1 MVTLLKTTK
10 TMTTE
15 LIQQK
20 AQPFN
25 IEAEISVL
33 GSMLLDNEAINL
45 VTEILRTD
53 NFYKTS
59 HQHIFDT
66 IVNIYNKNNA
76 VDLVIL
82 KDELKK
88 QSLLEKVG
96 GAEYLMEL
104 EESVP
109 LASNVEYYAKI
120 VREKTIKRDLITA
133 TAKIQQEAYNDS
145 LESEELLDVAEK
157 EIFDITQRKFS
168 SPTIKLFNILHDT
181 FDHISNLHDRE
192 GRLTGIST
200 GYYDLNDITSGLQ
213 KSELIVIAARP
224 SMGKS
229 SLVLNIAEH
238 AGTKEKKPTLI
249 FSMEMSA
256 QQVAQNM
263 LCSTAKI
270 DAHLLRTGK
279 LDDNQFSNLSL
290 AMGDLSESEI
300 FIDDTPGLGLLEL
313 RAKARR
319 LKLQH
324 NIQMII
330 VDYLQLMEARKAENR
345 QQEISSISRGLKALA
360 RELEVPVIAV
370 SQLNRSVE
378 TREGHT
384 PRMSD
389 LRESGSIEQDAD
401 VIILLHREDYYDPT
415 KRPGEVD
422 LNIAKQR
429 NGPTG
434 KVKLTFRREIL
445 RFENYQHNTSSDEN

>member
-1 MVTLLKTTK
+1 
-10 TMTTE
+10 MTTE

-120 VREKTIKRDLITA
+120 VREKTMKRDLITA

-434 KVKLTFRREIL
+434 KVKLTFQREIL

>member
-1 MVTLLKTTK
+1 
-10 TMTTE
+10 MTTG

-20 AQPFN
+20 TQPFN

-45 VTEILRTD
+45 VTELLRTD

-59 HQHIFDT
+59 HQYIFDT
-66 IVNIYNKNNA
+66 IVNLYNKSNA

-145 LESEELLDVAEK
+145 LESDELLDIAEK

-168 SPTIKLFNILHDT
+168 SPTIKLYDMLQDT
-181 FDHISNLHDRE
+181 FDHISNLHGRE
-192 GRLTGIST
+192 GSLTGLAT
-200 GYYDLNDITSGLQ
+200 GYYDLDNLTSGFQ
-213 KSELIVIAARP
+213 KSELIIIAARP

-229 SLVLNIAEH
+229 SLVLNIAENI
-238 AGTKEKKPTLI
+238 GNGEGKKNATLI

-256 QQVAQNM
+256 QQVSQNM

-279 LDDNQFSNLSL
+279 LDDNQFQKLSL

-300 FIDDTPGLGLLEL
+300 YIDDTPGLGLLEL

-330 VDYLQLMEARKAENR
+330 VDYLQLMEGRKAENR

-401 VIILLHREDYYDPT
+401 VIILIHREDYYDST
-415 KRPGEVD
+415 KKPGEVLLD
-422 LNIAKQR
+422 IAKQR

-434 KVKLTFRREIL
+434 KITLTFRKEIL
-445 RFENYQHNTSSDEN
+445 RFENCQHYTSPDEN

>member
-1 MVTLLKTTK
+1 
-10 TMTTE
+10 MTTG

-20 AQPFN
+20 TQPFN

-45 VTEILRTD
+45 VTELLRTD

-59 HQHIFDT
+59 HQYIFDT
-66 IVNIYNKNNA
+66 IVNLYNKNNA

-96 GAEYLMEL
+96 GAEYLLEL

-145 LESEELLDVAEK
+145 LESDELLDIAEK

-168 SPTIKLFNILHDT
+168 SPTTKLFNILHDT

-192 GRLTGIST
+192 GRLTGVST
-200 GYYDLNDITSGLQ
+200 GYYDLDDITSGLQ
-213 KSELIVIAARP
+213 NSELIVIAARP

-330 VDYLQLMEARKAENR
+330 VDYLQLMEGRKAENR
-345 QQEISSISRGLKALA
+345 QQEISGISRGLKALA

-378 TREGHT
+378 TRDGHT

-422 LNIAKQR
+422 LNIVKQR

-434 KVKLTFRREIL
+434 KVKLTFLREIL

>member
-1 MVTLLKTTK
+1 
-10 TMTTE
+10 MTTE

-300 FIDDTPGLGLLEL
+300 FIDDTTGLGLLEL

>member
-1 MVTLLKTTK
+1 
-10 TMTTE
+10 MTTG

-20 AQPFN
+20 TQPFN

-45 VTEILRTD
+45 VTELLRTD

-59 HQHIFDT
+59 HQYIFDA
-66 IVNIYNKNNA
+66 IVNLYSKNNA

-96 GAEYLMEL
+96 GAEYLLEL

-145 LESEELLDVAEK
+145 LESDELLDIAEK

-168 SPTIKLFNILHDT
+168 SPTTKLFNILHDT

-192 GRLTGIST
+192 GRLTGVST
-200 GYYDLNDITSGLQ
+200 GYYDLDDITSGLQ
-213 KSELIVIAARP
+213 NSELIIIAARP

-256 QQVAQNM
+256 QQVAQNI

-330 VDYLQLMEARKAENR
+330 VDYLQLMEGRKAENR
-345 QQEISSISRGLKALA
+345 QQEISGISRGLKALA

-378 TREGHT
+378 TRDGHT

-434 KVKLTFRREIL
+434 RVKLTFLREIL

>member
-1 MVTLLKTTK
+1 
-10 TMTTE
+10 MTTG
-15 LIQQK
+15 LIQDK
-20 AQPFN
+20 TQPFN

-33 GSMLLDNEAINL
+33 GSMLIDNETINL
-45 VTEILRTD
+45 VTEILSTS

-59 HQHIFDT
+59 HQHIFDA
-66 IVNIYNKNNA
+66 IINIYNKHNA

-82 KDELKK
+82 KDQLKK

-109 LASNVEYYAKI
+109 IASNVEYYAKI

-145 LESEELLDVAEK
+145 LESDELLDIAEK
-157 EIFDITQRKFS
+157 EIFDITQRKFA

-200 GYYDLNDITSGLQ
+200 GFYDLDDITSGLQ

-238 AGTKEKKPTLI
+238 VGTEEKKPTLI

-279 LDDNQFSNLSL
+279 LGDNQFSNLSL

-300 FIDDTPGLGLLEL
+300 YIDDTPGLGLLEL

-324 NIQMII
+324 DIQLII
-330 VDYLQLMEARKAENR
+330 IDYLQLMEARKAENR

-401 VIILLHREDYYDPT
+401 VIILLHREDYYDQT
-415 KRPGEVD
+415 KRSREVD

-434 KVKLTFRREIL
+434 KITLTFLREIL
-445 RFENYQHNTSSDEN
+445 RFENFQHNTSSDLPE

>member
-1 MVTLLKTTK
+1 
-10 TMTTE
+10 MTTE

-300 FIDDTPGLGLLEL
+300 YIDDTPGLGLLEL

>member
-1 MVTLLKTTK
+1 
-10 TMTTE
+10 MTTE

-66 IVNIYNKNNA
+66 IVNLYNKNNA

-300 FIDDTPGLGLLEL
+300 FIDDTTGLGLLEL

>member
-1 MVTLLKTTK
+1 
-10 TMTTE
+10 MTTE

-300 FIDDTPGLGLLEL
+300 FIDDTTGLGLLEL

-434 KVKLTFRREIL
+434 RVKLTFRREIL

>member
-1 MVTLLKTTK
+1 
-10 TMTTE
+10 MTTG

-20 AQPFN
+20 TQPFN

-45 VTEILRTD
+45 VTELLRTD

-59 HQHIFDT
+59 HQYIFDT
-66 IVNIYNKNNA
+66 IVNLYSKNNA

-96 GAEYLMEL
+96 GAEYLLEL

-145 LESEELLDVAEK
+145 LESDELLDIAEK

-168 SPTIKLFNILHDT
+168 SPTTKLFNILHDT

-192 GRLTGIST
+192 GRLTGVST
-200 GYYDLNDITSGLQ
+200 GYYDLDDITSGLQ
-213 KSELIVIAARP
+213 NSELIIIAARP

-263 LCSTAKI
+263 LCSKAKI

-279 LDDNQFSNLSL
+279 LDDSQFSNLSL

-300 FIDDTPGLGLLEL
+300 YIDDTPGLGLLEL

-330 VDYLQLMEARKAENR
+330 VDYLQLMEGRKAENR
-345 QQEISSISRGLKALA
+345 QQEISGISRGLKALA

-378 TREGHT
+378 TRDGHT

-422 LNIAKQR
+422 LNIVKQR

-434 KVKLTFRREIL
+434 KVKLTFLREIL

>member
-1 MVTLLKTTK
+1 
-10 TMTTE
+10 MTTG

-20 AQPFN
+20 TQPFN

-45 VTEILRTD
+45 VTELLRTD

-59 HQHIFDT
+59 HQYIFDT
-66 IVNIYNKNNA
+66 IVNLYSKNNA

-96 GAEYLMEL
+96 GAEYLLEL

-145 LESEELLDVAEK
+145 LESDELLDIAEK

-168 SPTIKLFNILHDT
+168 SPTTKLFNILHDT

-192 GRLTGIST
+192 GRLTGVST
-200 GYYDLNDITSGLQ
+200 GYYDLDDITSGLQ
-213 KSELIVIAARP
+213 NSELIIIAARP

-256 QQVAQNM
+256 QQVAQNI

-422 LNIAKQR
+422 LNIVKQR

-434 KVKLTFRREIL
+434 KVKLTFLREIL

>member
-1 MVTLLKTTK
+1 M
-10 TMTTE
+10 
-15 LIQQK
+15 
-20 AQPFN
+20 
-25 IEAEISVL
+25 
-33 GSMLLDNEAINL
+33 
-45 VTEILRTD
+45 
-53 NFYKTS
+53 
-59 HQHIFDT
+59 
-66 IVNIYNKNNA
+66 
-76 VDLVIL
+76 
-82 KDELKK
+82 
-88 QSLLEKVG
+88 
-96 GAEYLMEL
+96 
-104 EESVP
+104 
-109 LASNVEYYAKI
+109 
-120 VREKTIKRDLITA
+120 ITA

-145 LESEELLDVAEK
+145 LESDELLDIAEK

-168 SPTIKLFNILHDT
+168 SPTIKLYDMLQDT
-181 FDHISNLHDRE
+181 FDHISNLHGRE
-192 GRLTGIST
+192 GSLTGLAT
-200 GYYDLNDITSGLQ
+200 GYYDLDNLTSGFQ
-213 KSELIVIAARP
+213 KSELIIIAARP

-229 SLVLNIAEH
+229 SLVLNIAENI
-238 AGTKEKKPTLI
+238 GNGEGKKNATLI

-256 QQVAQNM
+256 QQVSQNM

-279 LDDNQFSNLSL
+279 LDDNQFQKLSL

-300 FIDDTPGLGLLEL
+300 YIDDTPGLGLLEL

-330 VDYLQLMEARKAENR
+330 IDYLQLMEGRKAENR

-415 KRPGEVD
+415 KKAR
-422 LNIAKQR
+422 
-429 NGPTG
+429 
-434 KVKLTFRREIL
+434 
-445 RFENYQHNTSSDEN
+445 

>member
-1 MVTLLKTTK
+1 
-10 TMTTE
+10 MTTG

-20 AQPFN
+20 TQPFN

-45 VTEILRTD
+45 VTELLRTD

-59 HQHIFDT
+59 HQYIFDT
-66 IVNIYNKNNA
+66 IVNLYNKNNA

-145 LESEELLDVAEK
+145 LESDELLDIAEK

-168 SPTIKLFNILHDT
+168 SPTTKLFNILHDT

-192 GRLTGIST
+192 GRLTGVST
-200 GYYDLNDITSGLQ
+200 GYYDLDDITSGLQ
-213 KSELIVIAARP
+213 NSELIIIAARP

-330 VDYLQLMEARKAENR
+330 VDYLQLMEGRKEENR
-345 QQEISSISRGLKALA
+345 QQEISGISRGLKALA

-378 TREGHT
+378 TRDGHT

-434 KVKLTFRREIL
+434 KITLTFLRNIL
-445 RFENYQHNTSSDEN
+445 RFEDYHPNFSSDEN

>member
-1 MVTLLKTTK
+1 
-10 TMTTE
+10 MTTG

-20 AQPFN
+20 TQPFN

-66 IVNIYNKNNA
+66 IVNLYNKNNA

-434 KVKLTFRREIL
+434 KITLTFLRNIL
-445 RFENYQHNTSSDEN
+445 RFEDYHPNFSSDEN

>member
-1 MVTLLKTTK
+1 
-10 TMTTE
+10 MTTG

-45 VTEILRTD
+45 VTELLRTD

-59 HQHIFDT
+59 HQYIFDT
-66 IVNIYNKNNA
+66 IVNLYNKNNA

-200 GYYDLNDITSGLQ
+200 GYYDLDDITSGLQ

-415 KRPGEVD
+415 KKPGEVD

-445 RFENYQHNTSSDEN
+445 RFENYQHNTSPDEN

>member
-1 MVTLLKTTK
+1 
-10 TMTTE
+10 MTTG

-20 AQPFN
+20 TQPFN

-59 HQHIFDT
+59 HQYIFDT
-66 IVNIYNKNNA
+66 IVNLYNKNNA

-82 KDELKK
+82 KDELRK

-145 LESEELLDVAEK
+145 LESDELLDVAEK

-168 SPTIKLFNILHDT
+168 SPTTKLFNILHDT

-192 GRLTGIST
+192 GRLTGVST
-200 GYYDLNDITSGLQ
+200 GYYDLDDITSGFQ
-213 KSELIVIAARP
+213 KSELIIIAARP

-300 FIDDTPGLGLLEL
+300 YIDDTPGLGLLEL
-313 RAKARR
+313 RAKSRR

-324 NIQMII
+324 DIQMII
-330 VDYLQLMEARKAENR
+330 IDYLQLMEGRNAESR
-345 QQEISSISRGLKALA
+345 QQEISGISRGLKALA

-434 KVKLTFRREIL
+434 KVTLTFLREIL
-445 RFENYQHNTSSDEN
+445 RFENYQHNTSSDMN

>member
-1 MVTLLKTTK
+1 
-10 TMTTE
+10 MTTG

-20 AQPFN
+20 TQPFN

-66 IVNIYNKNNA
+66 IVNLYNKSNA

-145 LESEELLDVAEK
+145 LESDELLDVAEK

-168 SPTIKLFNILHDT
+168 SPTTKLFNILHDT

-192 GRLTGIST
+192 GRLTGVST
-200 GYYDLNDITSGLQ
+200 GYNDLDNLTSGLQ
-213 KSELIVIAARP
+213 NSELIVIAARP

-238 AGTKEKKPTLI
+238 SGTKEKKPTLI

-263 LCSTAKI
+263 LCSKAKI

-279 LDDNQFSNLSL
+279 LDDSQFSNLSL

-300 FIDDTPGLGLLEL
+300 YIDDTPGLGLLEL

-330 VDYLQLMEARKAENR
+330 VDYLQLMEGRKEENR
-345 QQEISSISRGLKALA
+345 QQEISGISRGLKALA

-378 TREGHT
+378 TRDGHT

-434 KVKLTFRREIL
+434 KITLTFLRNIL
-445 RFENYQHNTSSDEN
+445 RFEDYHPNFSSDEN

>member
-1 MVTLLKTTK
+1 
-10 TMTTE
+10 MTTG

-20 AQPFN
+20 TQPFN

-45 VTEILRTD
+45 VTELLRTD

-59 HQHIFDT
+59 HQYIFDT
-66 IVNIYNKNNA
+66 IVNLYSKNNA

-96 GAEYLMEL
+96 GAEYLLEL

-145 LESEELLDVAEK
+145 LESDELLDIAEK

-168 SPTIKLFNILHDT
+168 SPTTKLFNILHDT

-192 GRLTGIST
+192 GRLTGVST
-200 GYYDLNDITSGLQ
+200 GYYDLDDITSGLQ
-213 KSELIVIAARP
+213 NSELIIIAARP

-330 VDYLQLMEARKAENR
+330 VDYLQLMEGRKAENR
-345 QQEISSISRGLKALA
+345 QQEISGISRGLKALA

-378 TREGHT
+378 TRDGHT

-401 VIILLHREDYYDPT
+401 VIILLHREDYYDPI

-434 KVKLTFRREIL
+434 KITLTFLRNIL
-445 RFENYQHNTSSDEN
+445 RFEDYHPNFSSDEN

>member
-1 MVTLLKTTK
+1 
-10 TMTTE
+10 MTTG
-15 LIQQK
+15 LIQDK
-20 AQPFN
+20 TQPFN

-33 GSMLLDNEAINL
+33 GSMLIDNEAINL
-45 VTEILRTD
+45 VTEILSTS

-66 IVNIYNKNNA
+66 IINIYNKHNA

-82 KDELKK
+82 KDQLKK

-109 LASNVEYYAKI
+109 IASNVEYYAKI

-145 LESEELLDVAEK
+145 LESDELLDLAEK
-157 EIFDITQRKFS
+157 EIFDITQRKFA

-200 GYYDLNDITSGLQ
+200 GFYDLDDITSGLQ

-279 LDDNQFSNLSL
+279 LGDNQFSNLSL

-324 NIQMII
+324 DIQLII
-330 VDYLQLMEARKAENR
+330 IDYLQLMEARKAENR

-401 VIILLHREDYYDPT
+401 VIILLHREDYYDQT

-422 LNIAKQR
+422 INIAKQR

-434 KVKLTFRREIL
+434 KITLTFLREIL
-445 RFENYQHNTSSDEN
+445 RFENFQHNTSSDVY

>member
-1 MVTLLKTTK
+1 
-10 TMTTE
+10 MTTE

-200 GYYDLNDITSGLQ
+200 GYNDLDNLTSGLQ
-213 KSELIVIAARP
+213 NSELIVIAARP

>member
-1 MVTLLKTTK
+1 
-10 TMTTE
+10 MTTG
-15 LIQQK
+15 LIQEK
-20 AQPFN
+20 TQPFN

-59 HQHIFDT
+59 HQYIFDT
-66 IVNIYNKNNA
+66 IVNLYNKHHA

-88 QSLLEKVG
+88 QSLLEKIG
-96 GAEYLMEL
+96 GTEYLMEL

-168 SPTIKLFNILHDT
+168 SPTTKLFNILHDT

-200 GYYDLNDITSGLQ
+200 GYYDLDDITSGLQ
-213 KSELIVIAARP
+213 KSELIIIAARP

-229 SLVLNIAEH
+229 SLVLNISEH

-263 LCSTAKI
+263 LCSNAKI

-324 NIQMII
+324 NIQLII
-330 VDYLQLMEARKAENR
+330 IDYLQLMEARKAENR

-445 RFENYQHNTSSDEN
+445 RFENYQHNTSSDAN

>member
-1 MVTLLKTTK
+1 
-10 TMTTE
+10 MTTG

-20 AQPFN
+20 TQPFN

-45 VTEILRTD
+45 VTELLRTD

-59 HQHIFDT
+59 HQYIFDT
-66 IVNIYNKNNA
+66 IVNLYSKNNA

-96 GAEYLMEL
+96 GAEYLLEL

-145 LESEELLDVAEK
+145 LESDELLDIAEK

-168 SPTIKLFNILHDT
+168 SPTTKLFNILHDT

-192 GRLTGIST
+192 GRLTGVST
-200 GYYDLNDITSGLQ
+200 GYYDLDDITSGLQ
-213 KSELIVIAARP
+213 NSELIIIAARP

-300 FIDDTPGLGLLEL
+300 YIDDTPGLGLLEL

-330 VDYLQLMEARKAENR
+330 VDYLQLMEGRKAENR
-345 QQEISSISRGLKALA
+345 QQEISGISRGLKALA

-378 TREGHT
+378 TRDGHT

-434 KVKLTFRREIL
+434 KITLTFLRNIL
-445 RFENYQHNTSSDEN
+445 RFEDYHPNFSSDEN

>member
-1 MVTLLKTTK
+1 
-10 TMTTE
+10 MTTG
-15 LIQQK
+15 LIQDK
-20 AQPFN
+20 TQPFN

-33 GSMLLDNEAINL
+33 GSMLIDNEAINL
-45 VTEILRTD
+45 VTEILSTS

-66 IVNIYNKNNA
+66 IINIYNKHNA

-82 KDELKK
+82 KDQLKK

-109 LASNVEYYAKI
+109 IASNVEYYAKI
-120 VREKTIKRDLITA
+120 VREKTIKRDLIAA

-145 LESEELLDVAEK
+145 LESDELLDIAEK

-200 GYYDLNDITSGLQ
+200 GFYDLDDITSGLQ

-229 SLVLNIAEH
+229 CLVLNIAVH
-238 AGTKEKKPTLI
+238 VGTKEKKPTLI

-279 LDDNQFSNLSL
+279 LGDDQFSNLSL

-324 NIQMII
+324 GIQLII
-330 VDYLQLMEARKAENR
+330 IDYLQLMEARRAENR

-378 TREGHT
+378 MREGHT

-415 KRPGEVD
+415 KKPGEVD

-434 KVKLTFRREIL
+434 KITLTFLREIL
-445 RFENYQHNTSSDEN
+445 RFENRQHNTSSDVY

>member
-1 MVTLLKTTK
+1 
-10 TMTTE
+10 MTTG
-15 LIQQK
+15 LIQDK
-20 AQPFN
+20 TQPFN

-33 GSMLLDNEAINL
+33 GSMLIDNEAINL
-45 VTEILRTD
+45 VTEILSTN

-66 IVNIYNKNNA
+66 IINIYNKHNA

-82 KDELKK
+82 KDQLKK

-109 LASNVEYYAKI
+109 IASNVEYYAKI
-120 VREKTIKRDLITA
+120 VREKTIKRDLIAA

-145 LESEELLDVAEK
+145 LESDELLDIAEK
-157 EIFDITQRKFS
+157 EIFDITQRKFA

-200 GYYDLNDITSGLQ
+200 GFYDLDDITSGLQ

-279 LDDNQFSNLSL
+279 LGDNQFSNLSL

-324 NIQMII
+324 DIQLII
-330 VDYLQLMEARKAENR
+330 IDYLQLMEARKAENR

-415 KRPGEVD
+415 KKPGEVD

-434 KVKLTFRREIL
+434 KITLTFLREIL
-445 RFENYQHNTSSDEN
+445 RFENFQHNTSSDTY

>member
-1 MVTLLKTTK
+1 
-10 TMTTE
+10 MTTG

-20 AQPFN
+20 TQPFN

-45 VTEILRTD
+45 VTELLRTD

-59 HQHIFDT
+59 HQYIFDT
-66 IVNIYNKNNA
+66 IVNLYSKNNA

-96 GAEYLMEL
+96 GAEYLLEL

-145 LESEELLDVAEK
+145 LESDELLDIAEK

-168 SPTIKLFNILHDT
+168 SPTTKLFNILHDT

-192 GRLTGIST
+192 GRLTGVST
-200 GYYDLNDITSGLQ
+200 GYYDLDDITSGLQ
-213 KSELIVIAARP
+213 NSELIIIAARP

-256 QQVAQNM
+256 QQVAQNI

-330 VDYLQLMEARKAENR
+330 VDYLQLMEGRKAENR
-345 QQEISSISRGLKALA
+345 QQEISGISRGLKALA

-378 TREGHT
+378 TRDGHT

-434 KVKLTFRREIL
+434 RVKLTFRREIL

>member
-1 MVTLLKTTK
+1 
-10 TMTTE
+10 MTTG

-20 AQPFN
+20 TQPFN

-45 VTEILRTD
+45 VTELLRTD

-59 HQHIFDT
+59 HQYIFDT
-66 IVNIYNKNNA
+66 IVNLYSKNNA

-96 GAEYLMEL
+96 GAEYLLEL

-145 LESEELLDVAEK
+145 LESDELLDIAEK

-168 SPTIKLFNILHDT
+168 SPTTKLFNILHDT

-192 GRLTGIST
+192 GRLTGVST
-200 GYYDLNDITSGLQ
+200 GYYDLDDITSGLQ
-213 KSELIVIAARP
+213 NSELIVIAARP

-330 VDYLQLMEARKAENR
+330 VDYLQLMEGRKAENR
-345 QQEISSISRGLKALA
+345 QQEISGISRGLKALA

-378 TREGHT
+378 TRDGHT

-422 LNIAKQR
+422 LNIVKQR

-434 KVKLTFRREIL
+434 KVKLTFLREIL

>member
-1 MVTLLKTTK
+1 
-10 TMTTE
+10 
-15 LIQQK
+15 
-20 AQPFN
+20 
-25 IEAEISVL
+25 
-33 GSMLLDNEAINL
+33 MLLDNEAINL

-66 IVNIYNKNNA
+66 IVNLYNKSNA

-145 LESEELLDVAEK
+145 LESDELLDVAEK

-168 SPTIKLFNILHDT
+168 SPTTKLFNILHDT

-192 GRLTGIST
+192 GRLTGVST
-200 GYYDLNDITSGLQ
+200 GYNDLDNLTSGLQ
-213 KSELIVIAARP
+213 NSELIVIAARP

-238 AGTKEKKPTLI
+238 SGTKEKKPTLI

-256 QQVAQNM
+256 QQVAQNI

-330 VDYLQLMEARKAENR
+330 VDYLQLMEGRKAENR
-345 QQEISSISRGLKALA
+345 QQEISGISRGLKALA

-378 TREGHT
+378 TRDGHT

-422 LNIAKQR
+422 LNIVKQR

-434 KVKLTFRREIL
+434 KVKLTFLREIL

>member
-1 MVTLLKTTK
+1 
-10 TMTTE
+10 MTTE

-66 IVNIYNKNNA
+66 IVNLYNKNNA

-345 QQEISSISRGLKALA
+345 QQEISGISRGLKALA

>member
-1 MVTLLKTTK
+1 
-10 TMTTE
+10 MTTG

-20 AQPFN
+20 TQPFN

-45 VTEILRTD
+45 VTELLRTD

-59 HQHIFDT
+59 HQYIFDT
-66 IVNIYNKNNA
+66 IVNLYSKNNA

-96 GAEYLMEL
+96 GAEYLLEL

-145 LESEELLDVAEK
+145 LESDELLDIAEK

-168 SPTIKLFNILHDT
+168 SPTTKLFNILHDT

-192 GRLTGIST
+192 GRLTGVST
-200 GYYDLNDITSGLQ
+200 GYYDLDDITSGLQ
-213 KSELIVIAARP
+213 NSELIIIAARP

-256 QQVAQNM
+256 QQVAQNI

-378 TREGHT
+378 TRDGHT

-422 LNIAKQR
+422 LNIVKQR

-434 KVKLTFRREIL
+434 KVKLTFLREIL

>member
-1 MVTLLKTTK
+1 
-10 TMTTE
+10 MTTG

-20 AQPFN
+20 TQPFN

-45 VTEILRTD
+45 VTELLRTD

-59 HQHIFDT
+59 HQYIFDI
-66 IVNIYNKNNA
+66 IVNLYNKNNA

-145 LESEELLDVAEK
+145 LESDELLDIAEK

-168 SPTIKLFNILHDT
+168 SPTTKLFNILHDT

-192 GRLTGIST
+192 GRLTGVST
-200 GYYDLNDITSGLQ
+200 GYYDLDDITSGLQ
-213 KSELIVIAARP
+213 NSELIIIAARP

-330 VDYLQLMEARKAENR
+330 VDYLQLMEGRKAENR
-345 QQEISSISRGLKALA
+345 QQEISGISRGLKALA

-378 TREGHT
+378 TRDGHT

-422 LNIAKQR
+422 LNIVKQR

-434 KVKLTFRREIL
+434 KVKLTFLREIL

>member
-1 MVTLLKTTK
+1 
-10 TMTTE
+10 MTTG
-15 LIQQK
+15 LIQDK
-20 AQPFN
+20 TQPFN

-33 GSMLLDNEAINL
+33 GSMLIDNEAINL
-45 VTEILRTD
+45 VTEILSTS

-66 IVNIYNKNNA
+66 IINIYNKHNA

-82 KDELKK
+82 KDQLKK

-109 LASNVEYYAKI
+109 IASNVEYYAKI
-120 VREKTIKRDLITA
+120 VREKTIKRDLIAA

-145 LESEELLDVAEK
+145 LESDELLDIAEK

-192 GRLTGIST
+192 GRLTGLAT
-200 GYYDLNDITSGLQ
+200 GFRDLNDITSGLQ

-229 SLVLNIAEH
+229 CLVLNIAEYV
-238 AGTKEKKPTLI
+238 GTEEKKPTLI

-263 LCSTAKI
+263 LCSKAKI

-279 LDDNQFSNLSL
+279 LGDDQFSNLSL

-324 NIQMII
+324 GIQLII
-330 VDYLQLMEARKAENR
+330 IDYLQLMEARRAENR

-415 KRPGEVD
+415 KKPGEVD

-434 KVKLTFRREIL
+434 KITLTFLREIL
-445 RFENYQHNTSSDEN
+445 RFKDYTPSDVY

>member
-1 MVTLLKTTK
+1 
-10 TMTTE
+10 MTTG

-20 AQPFN
+20 TQPFN

-238 AGTKEKKPTLI
+238 AGAKEKKPTLI

-290 AMGDLSESEI
+290 AMGDLLESEI

-434 KVKLTFRREIL
+434 KITLTFLRNIL
-445 RFENYQHNTSSDEN
+445 RFEDYHPNFSSDEN

>member
-1 MVTLLKTTK
+1 MQ
-10 TMTTE
+10 TE
-15 LIQQK
+15 LIREK
-20 AQPFN
+20 TQPFSL
-25 IEAEISVL
+25 EAEISVL
-33 GSMLLDNEAINL
+33 GSMMIDNDSIDL
-45 VTEILRTD
+45 VTQILNKN
-53 NFYKTS
+53 NFYKTA
-59 HQHIFDT
+59 HQNVFET
-66 IVNIYNKNNA
+66 IIDLYDKQKG
-76 VDLVIL
+76 VDIVIL
-82 KDELKK
+82 KDELKRH
-88 QSLLEKVG
+88 SLLEKVG

-109 LASNVEYYAKI
+109 IASNVEYYAKI
-120 VREKTIKRDLITA
+120 VREKAIKRDLIA
-133 TAKIQQEAYNDS
+133 GAIEIQQEAYNDS
-145 LESEELLDVAEK
+145 LESDELLDKAEK
-157 EIFDITQRKFS
+157 TVFDIVQRKFS
-168 SPTIKLFNILHDT
+168 SPAIKLYNILKDT

-192 GRLTGIST
+192 GRITGVST
-200 GYYDLNDITSGLQ
+200 GFYDLDDRISGLQ

-238 AGTKEKKPTLI
+238 VGTKEKKPVLI

-256 QQVAQNM
+256 RQVAQNM
-263 LCSTAKI
+263 LCSNAKI

-279 LDDNQFSNLSL
+279 LGDNQFSNLSL
-290 AMGDLSESEI
+290 AMGDLAESII

-319 LKLQH
+319 FRLQH
-324 NIQMII
+324 DIQLII
-330 VDYLQLMEARKAENR
+330 IDYLQLMEVKERRRTDNR
-345 QQEISSISRGLKALA
+345 EQEISSISRGLKALA

-378 TREGHT
+378 TREGHI

-401 VIILLHREDYYDPT
+401 VVILLHREDYYDPT
-415 KRPGEVD
+415 KKPGEVE

-434 KVKLTFRREIL
+434 KVTLTFRREFL
-445 RFENYQHNTSSDEN
+445 RFENYQKNTPLDVY